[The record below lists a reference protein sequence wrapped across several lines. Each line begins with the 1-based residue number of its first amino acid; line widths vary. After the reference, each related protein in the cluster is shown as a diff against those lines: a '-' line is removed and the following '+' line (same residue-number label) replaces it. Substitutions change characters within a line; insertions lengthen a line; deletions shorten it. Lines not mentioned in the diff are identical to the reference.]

1 MRKITFSVLALWIM
15 VGLFSVEISAQGFRG
30 GGGAARSGGGAAR
43 SGGGGGASRP
53 ATRPSAP
60 SMGASRPSPSRP
72 SPSGPSPSGPSPS
85 RPNVSGPSVNRPTTR
100 PATPSRPEVN
110 RPSGG
115 LKPSTRPSTPSTR
128 PSQPGT
134 RPSLP
139 TTLPGN
145 KLPGQGSNPGNTLP
159 NRPENRPSIPGLGG
173 GAGNR
178 PNGNFPNRPDGGRP
192 NVNLPNR
199 PDGGRPNANLPGAGS
214 RPNLPGNGGRP
225 SAGDVGDFLG
235 MDKLRPAPL
244 PGTTRPGIGNGIWNR
259 PGIDNGIGNRPGID
273 NGIGNRPG
281 VGNGIGNRPNI
292 GNGNGNN
299 IGNNVI
305 NNGSVNIGQINVGN
319 NVAISNRPTWANLDR
334 GRVTSIN
341 NRWQNQIGGMH
352 NWRGVHPNR
361 AAFWAGWGVGVHSS
375 FRWHHRNPGC
385 FRGNWW
391 YGHPCRWGGWNYGY
405 GFANRPW
412 RFWWTVPTY
421 AACVNWFA
429 WQAPPTVWVEPVYYD
444 YGQGGNVVYNDN
456 SVYINGDEVATSTEF
471 AQSAADLATVP
482 APASEEE
489 AQKAE
494 WLALGTFTVS
504 AGENDVDPTRI
515 VQLAVSKEGIVS
527 GTLYN
532 TETDET
538 QTIQGQVDKETQR
551 VAVRFGESED
561 IVVETGLYN
570 LTQAEAPVL
579 VHFGPEKVESWL
591 LVRLDDP
598 APDDESGAS
607 SVPQQ

>member
-1 MRKITFSVLALWIM
+1 MRKITFSALALLIM
-15 VGLFSVEISAQGFRG
+15 LFLSPGELSAQGFRG
-30 GGGAARSGGGAAR
+30 GGSAARGGGGATAR
-43 SGGGGGASRP
+43 PASRPSAPNLGASRP
-53 ATRPSAP
+53 AA
-60 SMGASRPSPSRP
+60 PSRP
-72 SPSGPSPSGPSPS
+72 APS
-85 RPNVSGPSVNRPTTR
+85 RPNVSAPVSRPSVNRPTTR
-100 PATPSRPEVN
+100 PATPKLPQVN
-110 RPSGG
+110 QPSGG
-115 LKPSTRPSTPSTR
+115 LKPSTRPSVPTTRPSLPSTR
-128 PSQPGT
+128 PSLPST

-139 TTLPGN
+139 TTRPDN
-145 KLPGQGSNPGNTLP
+145 TLPGQGSNIGNKLP

-178 PNGNFPNRPDGGRP
+178 PN
-192 NVNLPNR
+192 VNLPNR
-199 PDGGRPNANLPGAGS
+199 PDGGRPNVTLPGAGT

-235 MDKLRPAPL
+235 MDKPLRPSTL
-244 PGTTRPGIGNGIWNR
+244 PGTIRPGVGNGT
-259 PGIDNGIGNRPGID
+259 GNGIGNRPGI
-273 NGIGNRPG
+273 
-281 VGNGIGNRPNI
+281 GNGIGNRPNI
-292 GNGNGNN
+292 GNG
-299 IGNNVI
+299 IGNSNVI
-305 NNGSVNIGQINVGN
+305 NNGRVNIGQVNIGN
-319 NVAISNRPTWANLDR
+319 NIAISNRPTWANIDR
-334 GRVTSIN
+334 GRVTGIN

-361 AAFWAGWGVGVHSS
+361 AAFWAGWGVGVHSR
-375 FRWHHRNPGC
+375 FRWHFNNPGC

-391 YGHPCRWGGWNYGY
+391 YGHRCRWGGWNYGY

-421 AACVNWFA
+421 AACVNWFT
-429 WQAPPTVWVEPVYYD
+429 WQAPPTVWAQPVYYD

-456 SVYINGDEVATSTEF
+456 SVYINGDQVVTSTEF

-482 APASEEE
+482 APVSEEE

-504 AGENDVDPTRI
+504 AGEQDVDPTRI

-532 TETDET
+532 TQTDET
-538 QTIQGQVDKETQR
+538 QTVQGQVDKETQR
-551 VAVRFGESED
+551 VAMRFGEGED

-579 VHFGPEKVESWL
+579 VHFGPEKVEHWL

-598 APDDESGAS
+598 APDDADD
-607 SVPQQ
+607 VPQPK

>member
-1 MRKITFSVLALWIM
+1 MRQITFSALALSIM
-15 VGLFSVEISAQGFRG
+15 VLLLPGELSAQGFRG
-30 GGGAARSGGGAAR
+30 GGGGARSGGGGASRSGGGAAR
-43 SGGGGGASRP
+43 SSGGSARPAARPSAPNLGASRP
-53 ATRPSAP
+53 AA
-60 SMGASRPSPSRP
+60 PSRP
-72 SPSGPSPSGPSPS
+72 APS
-85 RPNVSGPSVNRPTTR
+85 RPNVSVPANRPSVNRPTTR
-100 PATPSRPEVN
+100 PATPSLPQVN

-115 LKPSTRPSTPSTR
+115 LKPSTRPSVPSTR
-128 PSQPGT
+128 PSL
-134 RPSLP
+134 PSK
-139 TTLPGN
+139 LPGN
-145 KLPGQGSNPGNTLP
+145 KLPGQGSNPGNKLP

-178 PNGNFPNRPDGGRP
+178 PNA
-192 NVNLPNR
+192 NLPNR
-199 PDGGRPNANLPGAGS
+199 PDGGRPNGNVPGIGN

-225 SAGDVGDFLG
+225 SVGDVGDFLG
-235 MDKLRPAPL
+235 MDKPLRPSTL
-244 PGTTRPGIGNGIWNR
+244 PGTT
-259 PGIDNGIGNRPGID
+259 
-273 NGIGNRPG
+273 RPG

-292 GNGNGNN
+292 GNGIGNN

-305 NNGSVNIGQINVGN
+305 NNERVNIGQVNIGN
-319 NVAISNRPTWANLDR
+319 NIAISNRPPWSNIDR
-334 GRVTSIN
+334 GRVTNIN

-352 NWRGVHPNR
+352 NWQGAHPNR
-361 AAFWAGWGVGVHSS
+361 AAFWAGWGAGVHSS

-391 YGHPCRWGGWNYGY
+391 HGHPCRWGGWNYGY
-405 GFANRPW
+405 GFANHPW

-421 AACVNWFA
+421 AACVNWFT
-429 WQAPPTVWVEPVYYD
+429 WTAPPAVWAEPVYYD

-456 SVYINGDEVATSTEF
+456 SVYINGDRVATSTEF

-482 APASEEE
+482 APANEDE

-504 AGENDVDPTRI
+504 SGENDVDPTRM
-515 VQLAVSKEGIVS
+515 VQLAVTKDGIVS

-551 VAVRFGESED
+551 VAMRFGEGED

-570 LTQAEAPVL
+570 LTQTEAPVL
-579 VHFGPEKVESWL
+579 VHFGPEKVENWL

-598 APDDESGAS
+598 APDDAED
-607 SVPQQ
+607 VPQPK

>member
-1 MRKITFSVLALWIM
+1 MRKITFSALALSIM
-15 VGLFSVEISAQGFRG
+15 MVLFMVLFSVELSASGFRG
-30 GGGAARSGGGAAR
+30 GGGSARSGSGAAR
-43 SGGGGGASRP
+43 PAARPSAPNLGASRP
-53 ATRPSAP
+53 A
-60 SMGASRPSPSRP
+60 
-72 SPSGPSPSGPSPS
+72 PS
-85 RPNVSGPSVNRPTTR
+85 RPNVSAPVNRPSVNRPTTR
-100 PATPSRPEVN
+100 PATPNLPQVN

-115 LKPSTRPSTPSTR
+115 LKPSTRPSIPS
-128 PSQPGT
+128 T

-139 TTLPGN
+139 TTRPDN
-145 KLPGQGSNPGNTLP
+145 KLPGQGGNVGNTRPNLP
-159 NRPENRPSIPGLGG
+159 NRPENRPSIPELGG
-173 GAGNR
+173 GAGS
-178 PNGNFPNRPDGGRP
+178 RP

-199 PDGGRPNANLPGAGS
+199 PDGGRPNVNLPSAGN
-214 RPNLPGNGGRP
+214 RPNLPGSGGRP
-225 SAGDVGDFLG
+225 SVGDVGDFLG
-235 MDKLRPAPL
+235 MDRPLRPSTL
-244 PGTTRPGIGNGIWNR
+244 PGTV
-259 PGIDNGIGNRPGID
+259 
-273 NGIGNRPG
+273 RPG
-281 VGNGIGNRPNI
+281 VGNGIGNRPKI
-292 GNGNGNN
+292 GNG
-299 IGNNVI
+299 IGNSNVI
-305 NNGSVNIGQINVGN
+305 NNGRVNIGQVNIGN
-319 NVAISNRPTWANLDR
+319 NIGISNRPTWANIDR

-421 AACVNWFA
+421 AACVNWFT
-429 WQAPPTVWVEPVYYD
+429 WQAPPTVWAQPVYYD
-444 YGQGGNVVYNDN
+444 YGQDGNVVYNRN
-456 SVYINGDEVATSTEF
+456 SVYINGDQVATSTEF

-504 AGENDVDPTRI
+504 AGEKDVDPTRI

-551 VAVRFGESED
+551 VAVRIGEGED

-579 VHFGPEKVESWL
+579 VHFGPEKVENWL

-598 APDDESGAS
+598 APDDAED
-607 SVPQQ
+607 VPQPQ